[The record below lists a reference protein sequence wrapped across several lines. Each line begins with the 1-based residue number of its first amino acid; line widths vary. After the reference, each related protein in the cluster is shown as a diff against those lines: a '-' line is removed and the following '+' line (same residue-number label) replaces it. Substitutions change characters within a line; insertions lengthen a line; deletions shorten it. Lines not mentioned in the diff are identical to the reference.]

1 MAESKP
7 SRRTAL
13 KIAVTAVV
21 CGVVAGVGGWL
32 AGSSM
37 APPPKTVTETVTKT
51 VPGAGATATETVT
64 KTVTETTTKTV
75 TETVTAGAKPSGPPI
90 KIGHLA
96 DMTGPLAVYGYSNNL
111 ILSKAIEYINAH
123 GGINGRPVEL
133 VVEDTETKVA
143 TATSKMR
150 KLIEYHKVDVVI
162 GSQHSGI
169 NIACNPI
176 AKELKTLH
184 IPVGEAYAITAQKG
198 NRYVMRINNNVREQ
212 VKAGIED
219 AIKYVAKKW
228 VTMVVD
234 YAWGWSNEEEFR
246 RYAPQYGGEVLKS
259 IRVPLGTKDFMPYIA
274 QIPKEAEGIFYA
286 FFFGDFLSLI
296 RDLHAVRPDL
306 KQYCPICAPEG
317 IDTETLG
324 EAFEGAYVLSWFP
337 RYLSEYDTPFNREF
351 RKICGIDEKGKEAKT
366 GKMLTL
372 SHSWALWEAAFALK
386 RAMEEINWKSKEDTP
401 KLIEALEGM
410 SFKESLFHVQGEKF
424 IRDVDHQTF
433 MRHFL
438 MRVENGKLKLVKII
452 PVEKS
457 IYEPEVDYTKESF

>member
-219 AIKYVAKKW
+219 AISMLLRSGLPW
-228 VTMVVD
+228 LWTTPGD
-234 YAWGWSNEEEFR
+234 GRTR
-246 RYAPQYGGEVLKS
+246 RSSEG
-259 IRVPLGTKDFMPYIA
+259 MP
-274 QIPKEAEGIFYA
+274 P
-286 FFFGDFLSLI
+286 S
-296 RDLHAVRPDL
+296 
-306 KQYCPICAPEG
+306 
-317 IDTETLG
+317 
-324 EAFEGAYVLSWFP
+324 
-337 RYLSEYDTPFNREF
+337 
-351 RKICGIDEKGKEAKT
+351 
-366 GKMLTL
+366 
-372 SHSWALWEAAFALK
+372 
-386 RAMEEINWKSKEDTP
+386 MEE
-401 KLIEALEGM
+401 
-410 SFKESLFHVQGEKF
+410 
-424 IRDVDHQTF
+424 RC
-433 MRHFL
+433 
-438 MRVENGKLKLVKII
+438 
-452 PVEKS
+452 
-457 IYEPEVDYTKESF
+457 